1 MNGTLELIRLA
12 LRRDRVLL
20 PAWLGMFVLL
30 AVGSAAATKGM
41 FPTTESVVTA
51 ADSMNG
57 TPALVAVYGRIYDPT
72 SIGALAMLKAL
83 ATGAMILAVFSII
96 VVVRHTR
103 SDEESGRR
111 ELLGAGVVGRHAPLV
126 AALAVAAGA
135 NILLGL
141 VTSLSLI
148 GAGMPADGS
157 FAFGL
162 AWVSVG
168 LAFAAIAG
176 ITAQLATSA
185 RGAVGL
191 AVAALG
197 VVFLLRAVGDTADVA
212 GPRWLSWLSPLG
224 WGQQFRPYAG
234 NRWWVLLITIGFA
247 VVAAGTAHLLA
258 ARRDLNTG
266 LLPDRPGPATG
277 TLHGVFGLA
286 WRLQRGPLLGWVIG
300 FVVYGVLVGSV
311 AGSIGDML
319 SSPQAAELF
328 KKLGGDNALTD
339 AVFAA
344 MFGFLGV
351 IASAYGLQTAMRLH
365 SEETELR
372 AESLLATSVTRVRWA
387 ASHIVTAVVG
397 TAVLLVSAGL
407 AAGTVHAAQTSD
419 LSAVGKVLAGAL
431 VQIPAAWVLVGI
443 AVAAYGL
450 APRLV
455 VIGWSALAVFLL
467 LGELGPM
474 FRFDQWLMDLS
485 PWAHLPK
492 VPGSAVTATPL
503 LWLLAL
509 AAAGLITGLVGL
521 RRRDIV

>member
-1 MNGTLELIRLA
+1 MNGTLELVRLA

-20 PAWLGMFVLL
+20 PAWLSVFVLL

-41 FPTTESVVTA
+41 FPTTESVVA
-51 ADSMNG
+51 AAQSMNG

-83 ATGAMILAVFSII
+83 ATGAMFLAVFSII

-111 ELLGAGVVGRHAPLV
+111 ELIGAGVVGRHAPLA
-126 AALAVAAGA
+126 AALTVAVGA
-135 NILLGL
+135 NIVLGL
-141 VTSLSLI
+141 VTSLSLV

-157 FAFGL
+157 FTFGL
-162 AWVSVG
+162 AWMSVG
-168 LAFAAIAG
+168 VTFAAIAG
-176 ITAQLATSA
+176 ITAQVATTT

-197 VVFLLRAVGDTADVA
+197 IVFLLRAVGDTADVA

-234 NRWWVLLITIGFA
+234 NRWWVLLITVGFA
-247 VVAAGTAHLLA
+247 VVAAAAAHLMA
-258 ARRDLNTG
+258 ARRDLNAG

-277 TLHGVFGLA
+277 TLSGVFGLA
-286 WRLQRGPLLGWVIG
+286 WRLQRGSLLGWTIG
-300 FVVYGVLVGSV
+300 FAVYGVLVGSV

-319 SSPQAAELF
+319 SSQQAAELF
-328 KKLGGDNALTD
+328 RKLGGDNALTD
-339 AVFAA
+339 SVFAA

-351 IASAYGLQTAMRLH
+351 IASAYGLQAAMRLH

-372 AESLLATSVTRVRWA
+372 AESLLATSVTRGRWA
-387 ASHIVTAVVG
+387 ASHVVIALAG
-397 TAVLLVSAGL
+397 IAVLLLSAGL
-407 AAGTVHAAQTSD
+407 AAGTVHAAQTGD
-419 LSAVGKVLAGAL
+419 LSVVGKVLAGAL

-443 AVAAYGL
+443 VVAAYGL

-455 VIGWSALAVFLL
+455 VLGWSALVVFLL

-474 FRFDQWLMDLS
+474 FGFDQWLMDFS

-503 LWLLAL
+503 LWLTAIAVAGL
-509 AAAGLITGLVGL
+509 AAGMVGL
-521 RRRDIV
+521 RRRDIA